1 MAVAVAVATILMIQ
15 QQQIVMEAVVVAVEV
30 LKDIP
35 PEIETYL
42 AKLVQ
47 MF

>member
-1 MAVAVAVATILMIQ
+1 MAVEVAVATMILLQ
-15 QQQIVMEAVVVAVEV
+15 PHKVVMEAVVVAVEV
-30 LKDIP
+30 LKDSL

-42 AKLVQ
+42 AKLVL

>member
-1 MAVAVAVATILMIQ
+1 MAVEVAVATMILLQ
-15 QQQIVMEAVVVAVEV
+15 PHKLVLEAVVVAVEV

-42 AKLVQ
+42 ANVAL

>member
-1 MAVAVAVATILMIQ
+1 MAVVVAVATILMIQ

-42 AKLVQ
+42 ANVAL